1 MAAINIKTAIRVN
14 PQCYAYT
21 LPEVPSKNGWTKI
34 GFTERDVNVRI
45 AEQLHTAGLKPNIC
59 WHLLATYRTEP
70 FGNFTDKDFHLYL
83 KKLGFERE
91 RSTEWFK
98 IDPNI
103 AKSNYNDFTENHG
116 VVNDAT
122 DTACPYTLRDEQNDA
137 VEMTLKY
144 FHSHKD
150 GEFLWNAKP
159 RFGKTLAAYDL
170 CKRMKAKNILIVTN
184 RPAIANSWYSDYET
198 FLGTESGLYFVS
210 SVDGI
215 KDKKYVYSRSEYVD
229 KVSKEDSDDKGCIQ
243 FVSLQDLKG
252 SIYFGGQY
260 DKLMELSDTKDEKG
274 NYKGILWDMLIIDEA
289 HEGVDTYKTDI
300 AFDHIRR
307 CHTLHLSGTP
317 FKALANDKFSQ
328 DAIYNWTYAD
338 EQAKKRDWNQKDEL
352 ENPYENLP
360 CLNLYTY
367 QMSDII
373 KDKLTKG
380 IELDN
385 NMEEYAFDLNEFFAT
400 NESGKFLHDVE
411 VDKFLD
417 ALTKQEKFP
426 FSTDDSRDELKH
438 TFWLLNRVASVK
450 ALAKKLELHPVFSK
464 YKVVVAAGNGKQ
476 DDDDENRKS
485 FDRVTEA
492 IKNHDKTITISV
504 GQLTTGVT
512 IKEWSAVLMLSN
524 MSSPSLYMQAAFRA
538 QNPCLFK
545 GSNGEFYRKKNAYV
559 FDFDPARTLT
569 IFEKFANDL
578 IPKNAGNN
586 TDIEKRKDNIK
597 ALLNFFPVYGEDDC
611 GEMTLLDAESVLS
624 IPRHI
629 YAREVVERGFM
640 SNFLFANI
648 SGIFAAPREIIDVIN
663 NMQAIEEP
671 KALNRVNIDENTVD
685 ELCINNGIVELS
697 TEQVIGT
704 AKDLFGEKIHST
716 VSIELTNM
724 ADEIVKNHESNPQT
738 KKNELDELQ
747 KKFSKPLTDIMMET
761 VKQKYGNDL
770 KKSTQNQLE
779 RDIHNKTS
787 VIVKHKYG
795 EYTINANKLEKEK
808 EEKIAEAQN
817 RGASMI
823 DISKL
828 DKEYNNR
835 KIEIYNQLV
844 HDIKDKLDS
853 EDTVKSM
860 TYDIVETVETEKL
873 NKEKESI
880 ESSVRD
886 HLRGFSRTI
895 PAFLMAYGDENTTL
909 ENFDKLVP
917 EDVFFEVTKST
928 QSDEGVTLAQF
939 RMLRD
944 GGFYY
949 KKDEHGN
956 EIRDEKH
963 KKYFEGHL
971 FDEVVFNDA
980 VTEFMK
986 KRAEL
991 ADYFSESNNG
1001 DIFDYIPAQRTNQ
1014 IFTPKPVVKDMVD
1027 RLEKENPNCF
1037 DDPEATFAD
1046 LYMKSGMYI
1055 TEIVKRIFQS
1065 NKMKELFPDEA
1076 VRLNHIFANQVYG
1089 CAPTEIIYQIC
1100 RRYILGFSDRIKI
1113 EKDNIKLCDTL
1124 EYAKNGKLEDK
1135 MRELFGFES

>member
-1 MAAINIKTAIRVN
+1 MAAISIKTAIRVN

-45 AEQLHTAGLKPNIC
+45 SEQLHTAGLKPNIC

-91 RSTEWFK
+91 SSTEWFK

-103 AKSNYNDFTENHG
+103 AKLNYNDFTENHG
-116 VVNDAT
+116 AVNNAT

-144 FHSHKD
+144 FNSHKD

-184 RPAIANSWYSDYET
+184 RPAIVNSWYSDYET

-210 SVDGI
+210 NVDGI
-215 KDKKYVYSRSEYVD
+215 KDKKYVYSRSEYVY
-229 KVSKEDSDDKGCIQ
+229 KVSKEDNDDRGCIQ

-260 DKLMELSDTKDEKG
+260 DKLMEVSDTRDEKG
-274 NYKGILWDMLIIDEA
+274 NYKGILWDILIIDEA

-307 CHTLHLSGTP
+307 SHTLHLSGTP
-317 FKALANDKFSQ
+317 FKALANDKFPQ

-338 EQAKKRDWNQKDEL
+338 EQAKKRDWDQKDEL

-400 NESGKFLHDVE
+400 NESGKFVHDTD

-426 FSTDDSRDELKH
+426 FSTEELRNELKH

-450 ALAKKLELHPVFSK
+450 ALAKKLELHPIFRE
-464 YKVVVAAGNGKQ
+464 YKVIIAAGNGKL
-476 DDDDENRKS
+476 DDESESSKS

-492 IKNHDKTITISV
+492 IKEYEKTITLSV

-545 GSNGEFYRKKNAYV
+545 GSNGGFYRKKNAYV
-559 FDFDPARTLT
+559 FDFDPARTLN

-578 IPKNAGNN
+578 IPQYSGNN
-586 TDIEKRKDNIK
+586 MDVDIRKHNIK
-597 ALLNFFPVYGEDDC
+597 ALLNFFPVYGEDDS
-611 GEMTLLDAESVLS
+611 GEMMLLDAESVLS

-629 YAREVVERGFM
+629 YAKEVVERGFM
-640 SNFLFANI
+640 SNFLFANV
-648 SGIFAAPREIIDVIN
+648 SGIFAAPREIIDIIN

-671 KALNRVNIDENTVD
+671 KTLNRVNIDENTSV
-685 ELCINNGIVELS
+685 ELCINDKGNVEIS
-697 TEQVIGT
+697 KEQVIGT
-704 AKDLFGEKIHST
+704 AKDLFGEKVYST
-716 VSIELTNM
+716 VSTNLTNVVEDFIKERE
-724 ADEIVKNHESNPQT
+724 ANPDT
-738 KKNELDELQ
+738 KKNELDELK
-747 KKFSKPLTDIMMET
+747 KKFSKPLAETIMET
-761 VKQKYGNDL
+761 AKQVYGSDL
-770 KKSTQNQLE
+770 KKSTQNKLE
-779 RDIHNKTS
+779 RDILNKTAV
-787 VIVKHKYG
+787 VINHEYG
-795 EYTINANKLEKEK
+795 EYTINANKLEKER
-808 EEKIAEAQN
+808 EGKIIEAQN
-817 RGASMI
+817 SGASMV

-828 DKEYNNR
+828 DKEYDNR
-835 KIEIYNQLV
+835 KEESYKNLMQNIQN
-844 HDIKDKLDS
+844 KLNS
-853 EDTVKSM
+853 KEVVKSVVYS
-860 TYDIVETVETEKL
+860 TVETVETEKL

-880 ESSVRD
+880 EGSIRD

-909 ENFDKLVP
+909 ENFDSLVP
-917 EDVFFEVTKST
+917 EDVFFEVTRST

-949 KKDEHGN
+949 EKDESGN
-956 EIRDEKH
+956 DIRDEAH

-980 VTEFMK
+980 VAEFMK

-991 ADYFSESNNG
+991 ADYFSESSDG
-1001 DIFDYIPAQRTNQ
+1001 DIFDYIPPQRTNQ
-1014 IFTPKPVVKDMVD
+1014 IFTPKPVVKDMVNM
-1027 RLEKENPNCF
+1027 LEKENPGCF
-1037 DDPEATFAD
+1037 DNPDSTFAD

-1055 TEIVKRIFQS
+1055 TEIVKRLFQS
-1065 NKMKELFPDEA
+1065 NKMKELFPDETI
-1076 VRLNHIFANQVYG
+1076 RLNHIFSNQVYG

-1113 EKDNIKLCDTL
+1113 EKDNIRLCDTL
-1124 EYAKNGKLEDK
+1124 EYVKNGELEDK
-1135 MRELFGFES
+1135 IRELFD